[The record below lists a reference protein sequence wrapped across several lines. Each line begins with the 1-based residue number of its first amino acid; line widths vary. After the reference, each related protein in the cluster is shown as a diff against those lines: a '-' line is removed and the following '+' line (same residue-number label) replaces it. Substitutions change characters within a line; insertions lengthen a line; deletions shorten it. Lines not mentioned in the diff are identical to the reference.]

1 MRRRKIIL
9 FPIGNLAKRI
19 FLTKFSQRRNLYIN
33 MSELLFNSSF
43 GLKINCDQIVRAIS
57 DFIKEKP
64 GHDYKIIVGS
74 DSESRANNKADF
86 VTAIVVHRVGNGGRY
101 FWRHVELMKN
111 HSLRE
116 RMWQEVLLSIDLSK
130 ELVVLLKNAGLEK
143 CGFEI
148 HVDVGE
154 KGETK
159 TLIQE
164 LVGMVRANNFEA
176 KTKPDSYAASKV
188 ADRHVPLAG
197 KK

>member
-1 MRRRKIIL
+1 MIE
-9 FPIGNLAKRI
+9 
-19 FLTKFSQRRNLYIN
+19 Q
-33 MSELLFNSSF
+33 MLFNSSF
-43 GLKINCDQIVRAIS
+43 GIKLNPEQIVRAIS
-57 DFIKEKP
+57 DFIQQDPKRE
-64 GHDYKIIVGS
+64 YKIIVGT
-74 DSESRANNKADF
+74 DSERRADNKADF

-101 FWRHVELMKN
+101 FWRHMELGKI
-111 HSLRE
+111 HSLRD

-130 ELVVLLKNAGLEK
+130 GLAVLLKNAGLEK

-159 TLIQE
+159 SMIQE
-164 LVGMVRANNFEA
+164 LVGVVRANHFEA

-188 ADRHVPLAG
+188 ADRHVPLAA